1 MNRTARFAWVAVVV
15 ILVGV
20 VGLIVYALTG
30 TSTSSGAVHRVPT
43 SSTVIAQV
51 GRVPTAV
58 FDSVGVT
65 ASRPLVA
72 PTVLSDQPP
81 LESNGKP
88 EVLFVGADYCPFCAA
103 ERWPLI
109 VALARFG
116 RFTTLHNMQSAQLSV
131 FPGIQTFSF
140 VGTRYSSRYVSFS
153 GVELYSDSIGSDGAF
168 TPIATLTP
176 SQAAV
181 MTRYA
186 TGTGPGGRTS
196 TFPFVDIDNQ
206 LVTSTAGFSPALIV
220 GHSQSA
226 IAGSLSQP
234 LDAAGQAI
242 VASANYLTAGICR
255 ATGQRP
261 AKVCASKG
269 VRAADDALGPG

>member
-1 MNRTARFAWVAVVV
+1 MTRTARFAWVAVVV

-30 TSTSSGAVHRVPT
+30 TSTSAGPVRRVPT
-43 SSTVIAQV
+43 SGSVIAQLSK
-51 GRVPTAV
+51 VPTSV

-72 PTVLSDQPP
+72 PTALSHQPP
-81 LESNGKP
+81 LQSAGKP

-116 RFTTLHNMQSAQLSV
+116 HFATLHNMQSAQLSV

-140 VGTRYSSRYVSFS
+140 VGTRYSSRYVSFT
-153 GVELYSDSIGSDGAF
+153 GVELYSDSIGADGAF
-168 TPIATLTP
+168 TIATLTP

-181 MTRYA
+181 MNRYA
-186 TGTGPGGRTS
+186 PGAGPAARTS
-196 TFPFVDIDNQ
+196 TFPFVDVDNQ

-226 IAGSLSQP
+226 IAGSLSPP

-255 ATGQRP
+255 ATGQQP
-261 AKVCASKG
+261 TAVCTSKG
-269 VRAADDALGPG
+269 VRAADNALGPG